1 MDFLGGVEGMKFAP
15 VSNYNNYLKSN
26 VAFDVDSD
34 MSFENIL
41 NKQAGMM
48 QNSNGINGGVQ
59 MDTMFDDLLNKN
71 TVQASSESS
80 STGNFMKNIASSLG
94 GGLNAVNNSVQSAHK
109 AQEAM
114 AMGENVSVHDVMI
127 ASEKASLSMGMAVQL
142 RNKVLSAYTE
152 INNVRV

>member
-15 VSNYNNYLKSN
+15 IGNYNNYLKNN

-34 MSFENIL
+34 LSFENIL

-48 QNSNGINGGVQ
+48 QSPNGINAGVE
-59 MDTMFDDLLNKN
+59 MNTMFDDLLNQNSVK
-71 TVQASSESS
+71 AADS
-80 STGNFMKNIASSLG
+80 SSLG
-94 GGLNAVNNSVQSAHK
+94 HFAQSVSSALGGGINSVNDSLNAAHK

-114 AMGENVSVHDVMI
+114 AMGEDVSVHDVMI
-127 ASEKASLSMGMAVQL
+127 ASEKASLSLGMATQL
-142 RNKVLSAYTE
+142 RNKILSAYTE